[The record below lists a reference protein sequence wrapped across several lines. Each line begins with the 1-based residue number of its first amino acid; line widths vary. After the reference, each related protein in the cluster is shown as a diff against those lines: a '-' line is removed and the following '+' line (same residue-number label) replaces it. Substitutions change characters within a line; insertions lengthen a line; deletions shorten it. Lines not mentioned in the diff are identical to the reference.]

1 MLMDGETPPNKNPIN
16 DQPHEEQVSSNA
28 APESTADYA
37 NYQKP
42 GKPKLVKT
50 PSIKTPNVNFKKF
63 FKIILTVAIIAA
75 LAAAAYLVFF
85 KSKPAK
91 APTRSGKSSNTL
103 QSGSNSTAT
112 PTKHYDSSNFNLGF
126 DYPEDWKVSDV
137 DGSGKLTVTSPA
149 MKLKDASGQ
158 NVTGQIIMEIR
169 DKTQK
174 LTEFDKGSA
183 TAARDS
189 EKIAYTKPSQ
199 TQRASTYISFLSYA
213 TSTTS
218 GGFNGIYITGDNG
231 YQKGQDIPLVDIT
244 KVDPTIN
251 ITFNKCADDKCSVKG
266 APMSVSLTSWSD
278 INFANPLKSMLESLS
293 IT

>member
-1 MLMDGETPPNKNPIN
+1 MDEQEPQNPIN
-16 DQPHEEQVSSNA
+16 DQPQQEQAPSNT

-42 GKPKLVKT
+42 EKPKLVKT
-50 PSIKTPNVNFKKF
+50 PSIKAPSFNYKKPLKF
-63 FKIILTVAIIAA
+63 LLILIVVAA
-75 LAAAAYLVFF
+75 LAGIVYMVFF
-85 KSKPAK
+85 KAKPAK
-91 APTRSGKSSNTL
+91 APTKTSTNNTVS
-103 QSGSNSTAT
+103 QSDNSTAT
-112 PTKHYDSSNFNLGF
+112 ATKHYDSSNFNLGF
-126 DYPEDWKVSDV
+126 DYPEDWKVNDA
-137 DGSGKLTVTSPA
+137 DGSGILTVTSPA
-149 MKLKDASGQ
+149 MQLKDASGQ
-158 NVTGQIIMEIR
+158 SVTGQIIMEIR

-213 TSTTS
+213 SSTTS

-231 YQKGQDIPLVDIT
+231 YQKDQTVPAVDIS
-244 KVDPTIN
+244 KVDPI
-251 ITFNKCADDKCSVKG
+251 IDIVFNKCADEKCSVKG
-266 APMSVSLTSWSD
+266 APMSVSTSSWAD
-278 INFANPLKSMLESLS
+278 TNFSGPLKLFRSSLS